1 MFHSRLRKGGE
12 LVAAFVAELRR
23 LSEHCGFGDT
33 LPDMLR
39 DRLVCGIEDGR
50 IQRRL
55 LSEPDLAF
63 KKAFEIAQAMESA
76 ERNAQDLQTRKG
88 EGIHIVGN
96 DGVPNRKP
104 RSTDNVP
111 EIDRVDSFPSSN
123 RVRIKHYSQGG
134 TCNRCGRRHQS
145 KDCNFKEFTCFR
157 CQKQGHLARVCRS
170 KPRRDSTP
178 IDNRKSIHVVSGEG
192 EEVDGDPFPEYNMYN
207 VRDSKLALLRIH
219 ARVSGADLEME
230 IDTGAARSVISKAT
244 FERIWIPGNAPALK
258 ETTSRLKT
266 YTGELIKV
274 CGEIE
279 VDVRLERRHALLSLI
294 VVEGNGPSL
303 LGRDWMER
311 LGLSCCQLNQI
322 QQLNELECV
331 LAHHAKVFKD
341 ELGFVKGTQARI
353 YIESGTSP
361 RYFRARSLPF
371 ALRGKVEQE
380 SNQST
385 FLDTRFLQM
394 DLVPMKRRFKR

>member
-1 MFHSRLRKGGE
+1 
-12 LVAAFVAELRR
+12 
-23 LSEHCGFGDT
+23 
-33 LPDMLR
+33 
-39 DRLVCGIEDGR
+39 
-50 IQRRL
+50 
-55 LSEPDLAF
+55 
-63 KKAFEIAQAMESA
+63 
-76 ERNAQDLQTRKG
+76 
-88 EGIHIVGN
+88 
-96 DGVPNRKP
+96 
-104 RSTDNVP
+104 
-111 EIDRVDSFPSSN
+111 
-123 RVRIKHYSQGG
+123 
-134 TCNRCGRRHQS
+134 
-145 KDCNFKEFTCFR
+145 
-157 CQKQGHLARVCRS
+157 
-170 KPRRDSTP
+170 
-178 IDNRKSIHVVSGEG
+178 
-192 EEVDGDPFPEYNMYN
+192 
-207 VRDSKLALLRIH
+207 
-219 ARVSGADLEME
+219 ME
-230 IDTGAARSVISKAT
+230 IDTGAARSIISKAT

-258 ETTSRLKT
+258 ETASRLKT

-303 LGRDWMER
+303 LGRDWMEI

-380 SNQST
+380 LTRLQEQGVIEPVQLSDWAAPVVPVVKSDGTIRLCGDYKVTINQASKIDKYPLPQIDDLLSSLAGGQSFSKLDLAHAYLQIPLHEDSKKLTTINTHKGLFQYTRLPFGIASAPSIFQRTIESILQGIPKVCVYIDDILVPGRTEDEHLKNLREVLERLETSGFRLKPAKCLFFSNQST
-385 FLDTRFLQM
+385 ILDTRFLQM
-394 DLVPMKRRFKR
+394 DLVPTKRRFKR